1 MLQLNIM
8 GKNKNNQPIWNTRIK
23 KETKNLFKKVGGSI
37 EIDKRLFREDIEAS
51 IVHVEM
57 LFRQKIINF
66 KIKNKIVWGLNR
78 IKNEIIKKKFIFDDK
93 LEDIHMN
100 IENRLFEL
108 IGEEAGYIHTARSRN
123 DQVVT
128 DFKIWLRKANKE
140 IVKNIDVTIKN
151 ILKKAEKNVET
162 IMPGFTHL
170 KNAQPVSFAHY
181 LMAYLEMFNRDK
193 KRFNNNLESLN
204 ENPLGVAALTGT
216 SFKIDRFYTSKK
228 LGFHRPTKNSID
240 TVSDRD
246 FVIDFLYSCSACAV
260 HISRIAEEFIIWNSD
275 AFKLINLNDKIVTG
289 SSIMPQKK
297 NPDPLEYLRGKTG
310 FMFGNLFS
318 MLTTL
323 KGLPLSYFKD
333 LQDDKEIVFKS
344 FDQLKNSLIIL
355 NDVLKNFSPD
365 KKRMIE
371 LAESGYITA
380 TDLADYMVRELN
392 YPFRKAYLQTAKII
406 NFAEKNKK
414 KLSELTIKEIN
425 KIEKG
430 LTTDVLKVFE
440 LKKSVNS
447 KVSYGGTS
455 FDNIKKM
462 ILSYK
467 KK

>member
-1 MLQLNIM
+1 M
-8 GKNKNNQPIWNTRIK
+8 GKNKNNLPIWNTRIK
-23 KETKNLFKKVGGSI
+23 KNSTNLFKKVGGSLS
-37 EIDKRLFREDIEAS
+37 IDKRLFREDIEAS

-57 LFRQKIINF
+57 LFKQKIINF

-78 IKNEIIKKKFIFDDK
+78 IKNEIIKKKFIFNEK

-108 IGEEAGYIHTARSRN
+108 IGEDAGYIHTARSRN

-140 IVKNIDVTIKN
+140 IIKNIDVTIKN
-151 ILKKAEKNVET
+151 ILKKAEKNIET

-193 KRFNNNLESLN
+193 KRFENNLESLN
-204 ENPLGVAALTGT
+204 ESPLGAAALTGT

-228 LGFHRPTKNSID
+228 LGFKNPTKNSID

-275 AFKLINLNDKIVTG
+275 AYKLINLNDKMVTG

-344 FDQLKNSLIIL
+344 FDQLKSSLIIL
-355 NDVLKNFSPD
+355 NDVFKNFSPD
-365 KKRMIE
+365 KKRMLE
-371 LAESGYITA
+371 LAESGFITA

-406 NFAEKNKK
+406 NLAEKNKK
-414 KLSELTIKEIN
+414 KLSELTVKEIN

-430 LTTDVLKVFE
+430 LTADVLKVFE

>member
-1 MLQLNIM
+1 M

-23 KETKNLFKKVGGSI
+23 KEQTNLFKKVGGSI

-78 IKNEIIKKKFIFDDK
+78 IKNEIIKKKFIFDSK
-93 LEDIHMN
+93 LEDVHMN
-100 IENRLFEL
+100 IEHRLFEL
-108 IGEEAGYIHTARSRN
+108 IGEDAGYIHTARSRN

-128 DFKIWLRKANKE
+128 DFKMWLRKANKE
-140 IVKNIDVTIKN
+140 IAKNIDATIKN

-193 KRFNNNLESLN
+193 KRFKNNLESLN
-204 ENPLGVAALTGT
+204 ESPLGVAALTGT

-228 LGFHRPTKNSID
+228 LGFTRPTKNSID

-310 FMFGNLFS
+310 SMFGNLFS

-392 YPFRKAYLQTAKII
+392 YPFRKAYLQTAKIV

-425 KIEKG
+425 KIEKS

>member
-1 MLQLNIM
+1 M
-8 GKNKNNQPIWNTRIK
+8 GKNKNNKPIWNTRIK
-23 KETKNLFKKVGGSI
+23 KESKNLFKKIGGSI
-37 EIDKRLFREDIEAS
+37 SIDKRLFKEDIEAS

-78 IKNEIIKKKFIFDDK
+78 IQNEIIKKKFIFDEK

-100 IENRLFEL
+100 IEHRLFQL
-108 IGEEAGYIHTARSRN
+108 IGEDAGYIHTARSRN

-193 KRFNNNLESLN
+193 NRFKNNLDSLN
-204 ENPLGVAALTGT
+204 ESPLGVAALTGT

-228 LGFHRPTKNSID
+228 LGFYRPTKNSID

-355 NDVLKNFSPD
+355 NDVLKNFSPN

-380 TDLADYMVRELN
+380 TDLADYMVRELK

-414 KLSELTIKEIN
+414 NLSELSIKEIN

-430 LTTDVLKVFE
+430 LTSDALKIFE

-467 KK
+467 KKQL

>member
-1 MLQLNIM
+1 M

-23 KETKNLFKKVGGSI
+23 KEKTNLFKKVGGSI

-108 IGEEAGYIHTARSRN
+108 IGEDAGYIHTARSRN

-140 IVKNIDVTIKN
+140 ILKNIDVTIKN

-193 KRFNNNLESLN
+193 NRFKNNLEGLN

-228 LGFHRPTKNSID
+228 LGFQRPTKNSID

-371 LAESGYITA
+371 LAESGFITA

-406 NFAEKNKK
+406 NLAEKNKK
-414 KLSELTIKEIN
+414 KLSELTIQEIN

-430 LTTDVLKVFE
+430 LTSDVLKVFE

-462 ILSYK
+462 IISYK
-467 KK
+467 KR